1 MRISRISRISQGGV
15 LLLGSMLAAVPAGAQ
30 LDNSVWPQFRAND
43 SKTGAAA
50 APGPALNHAWTK
62 GNMPIPA
69 PGGFTVAA
77 NGDIYYKSMDEDG
90 CYVLRLNPADG
101 SIIAQSPNL
110 GGVVGSYSGVA
121 VGVDRLYT
129 TIHTSVG
136 DTSIKVLNK
145 STLAVLATITN
156 PAFQGLRG
164 TPLMGTALNNAGHR
178 NLYVVDRDAVMLHA
192 VDSVN
197 GNLMWSRS
205 LPAAGLFG
213 AVGPMWEDG
222 NGRQVI
228 AHFGNAPFFGGSAI
242 RDNGDN
248 TSTELWVGGPDS
260 FNWWGSGAL
269 SADGQRIY
277 VTTFNDNDVAPLW
290 AIDVNN
296 GNILWRVPGFR
307 GDPSRE
313 MNFFARPA
321 VIGNRIYCGGA
332 NGVVAC
338 YRDDVSS
345 ATLLWEYRDLLD
357 EHTCISAVRAPN
369 GTNYIYAVKQGLT
382 LSPQRGVLIVLRDD
396 GNSATK
402 LFETDL
408 NGTMLPT
415 LYANSS
421 CTVDGDGGLYIGGGN
436 SFDPGVGPGALY
448 KFSPGGGYRLSVSG
462 VCPGRVTIEWSG
474 APPRQQQ
481 GLLFARGM
489 GNQVIPPGNP
499 CAGTVLGLNGNQLRL
514 VDPPGFFST
523 GNSGSGSFSGQ
534 AASGACGGFLQ
545 LIQGG
550 SCALSNVVQVP

>member
-1 MRISRISRISQGGV
+1 MKVKQPCQTLIAV
-15 LLLGSMLAAVPAGAQ
+15 AAAMSVAAPARAQ

-43 SKTGAAA
+43 EKTGAVAA
-50 APGPALNHAWTK
+50 AAPALNHAWTITNV
-62 GNMPIPA
+62 GIPA

-77 NGDIYYKSMDEDG
+77 NGDIYYKSMDDDG
-90 CYVLRLNPADG
+90 CYVYRLNPADG
-101 SIIAQSPNL
+101 SILMQSANL
-110 GGVVGSYSGVA
+110 GGVNGSYSGVA

-129 TIHTSVG
+129 TIFTSTG
-136 DTSIKVLNK
+136 NTSIKVLNK
-145 STLAVLATITN
+145 STLAVMATITN
-156 PAFQGLRG
+156 PAFQSLLG
-164 TPLMGTALNNAGHR
+164 TPLLGTALNDAGHR
-178 NLYVVDRDAVMLHA
+178 NLYVADYGAVQLHA
-192 VDSVN
+192 VDSVT
-197 GNLMWSRS
+197 GDLMWSRS
-205 LPAAGLFG
+205 LPAPGPLG

-277 VTTFNDNDVAPLW
+277 VTTFNDSDVAPLW
-290 AIDVNN
+290 AIDVNT
-296 GNILWRVPGFR
+296 GAILWRVPGFR

-313 MNFFARPA
+313 MNFFARPS
-321 VIGNRIYCGGA
+321 VVGNRIYCGGA

-345 ATLLWEYRDLLD
+345 ATLLWEYRDLAD
-357 EHTCISAVRAPN
+357 EHTCISAVRAPDN
-369 GTNYIYAVKQGLT
+369 KTYIYAVKQGLS
-382 LSPQRGVLIVLRDD
+382 LNPMRGVLIVLRDD
-396 GNSATK
+396 GSTVTK
-402 LFETDL
+402 LLETDL

-415 LYANSS
+415 IWSISS
-421 CTVDGDGGLYIGGGN
+421 CTVDGDGGLYIGGG
-436 SFDPGVGPGALY
+436 DPRTSGVGPAAVY
-448 KFSPGGGYRLSVSG
+448 KFAPGGGYRLSISG

-481 GLLFARGM
+481 GLLFARGT
-489 GNQVIPPGNP
+489 GNQVIPQGNP

-534 AASGACGGFLQ
+534 ASSGACGGFLQ